1 MAIPISD
8 KLRKDPSLENVK
20 TEFAH
25 LQTREL
31 KELMIRESVIS
42 RDLEWDSR
50 ESLERRIVRHIIAQE
65 AIGGY
70 GRGR

>member
-1 MAIPISD
+1 MAMSISSA
-8 KLRKDPSLENVK
+8 LRNNPSLENVK
-20 TEFAH
+20 EEFAH
-25 LQTREL
+25 MSTREL

-42 RDLEWDSR
+42 RDLEWASR
-50 ESLERRIVRHIIAQE
+50 ESLERRIVKHIVAQE